1 MSIIPRTTRRRKPKS
16 IRQIPCRKTSPG
28 SSPSARI
35 AAASGFDPDCAADI
49 LANPEDYY
57 DSLYIFFPAA
67 NFTVE
72 VYSSSGELVAEKP
85 VFYENYA
92 VGEKLRGTDTEQIHL
107 YGLAPDTYTV
117 VIKES

>member
-1 MSIIPRTTRRRKPKS
+1 MTLTAPPISSPTRRIITTLS
-16 IRQIPCRKTSPG
+16 
-28 SSPSARI
+28 
-35 AAASGFDPDCAADI
+35 
-49 LANPEDYY
+49 
-57 DSLYIFFPAA
+57 IFFPAA